1 MKKLLLNVIFYL
13 ICFYLVYRSVYGLAF
28 TVPPVPGSPGY
39 KAFCFHTVVM
49 STCIGL
55 MIVVPNLILEYL
67 KKDWLL

>member
-13 ICFYLVYRSVYGLAF
+13 TCFCLVYWSVYGLAF
-28 TVPPVPGSPGY
+28 AVPPVPGSPGY
-39 KAFCFHTVVM
+39 KAFCFHAVVM
-49 STCIGL
+49 SVCIGL